1 MLEQKT
7 NNLPKVVVGGLIY
20 QNEKILICQRKE
32 EGDHPL
38 KWEFPGGKIKND
50 ETNEEAL
57 IREINEELSIN
68 IINYKEMI
76 SYNFNYKDLNKRV
89 FIYFYLVNNFSGK
102 VLNNFHKEL
111 KWIEIK
117 DIREYDFLEGDLKII
132 DHISSNDFKY

>member
-1 MLEQKT
+1 MKIKQI
-7 NNLPKVVVGGLIY
+7 KVVAGLIL
-20 QNEKILICQRKE
+20 QNNKLLICQRPNFK
-32 EGDHPL
+32 DHPL

-50 ETNEEAL
+50 ETNEVAL

-68 IINYKEMI
+68 IINYEELI
-76 SYNFNYKDLNKRV
+76 SYNFNYKDLNKKV

-132 DHISSNDFKY
+132 DYISSNDFKY

>member
-1 MLEQKT
+1 MKIEQI
-7 NNLPKVVVGGLIY
+7 KVVAGLIL
-20 QNEKILICQRKE
+20 QNNKLLICQRPNFK
-32 EGDHPL
+32 DHPL

-57 IREINEELSIN
+57 IREINEELSIKV
-68 IINYKEMI
+68 INCDELI
-76 SYNFNYKDLNKRV
+76 SYNFNYKDLNKNV

>member
-1 MLEQKT
+1 MKIEQI
-7 NNLPKVVVGGLIY
+7 KVVAGLIL
-20 QNEKILICQRKE
+20 QNNRLLICQRPNFK
-32 EGDHPL
+32 DHPL

-50 ETNEEAL
+50 ENNEEAL

-68 IINYKEMI
+68 IINYEELI
-76 SYNFNYKDLNKRV
+76 SYNFNYKDLNKEV

>member
-1 MLEQKT
+1 MKIEQI
-7 NNLPKVVVGGLIY
+7 KVVAGLIL
-20 QNEKILICQRKE
+20 QNNKLLICQRPNFK
-32 EGDHPL
+32 DHPL

-68 IINYKEMI
+68 ILNYEELI
-76 SYNFNYKDLNKRV
+76 SYSFNYKDLNKKV

-102 VLNNFHKEL
+102 VINNFHKEL

>member
-1 MLEQKT
+1 MKIEQI
-7 NNLPKVVVGGLIY
+7 KVVAGLIL
-20 QNEKILICQRKE
+20 QNNKLLICQRPNFK
-32 EGDHPL
+32 DHPL

-68 IINYKEMI
+68 IINYEELI
-76 SYNFNYKDLNKRV
+76 SYNFNYKDLDKKV
-89 FIYFYLVNNFSGK
+89 FIYFYLINNFSGK

>member
-1 MLEQKT
+1 MKIEQI
-7 NNLPKVVVGGLIY
+7 KVVAGLIL
-20 QNEKILICQRKE
+20 QNNKLLICQRPNFK
-32 EGDHPL
+32 DHPL

-57 IREINEELSIN
+57 FREINEELSIN
-68 IINYKEMI
+68 ILNYEELI
-76 SYNFNYKDLNKRV
+76 SYNFDYKDLKKQV

-132 DHISSNDFKY
+132 EHISSNDFKY

>member
-1 MLEQKT
+1 MKIEQI
-7 NNLPKVVVGGLIY
+7 KVVAGLIL
-20 QNEKILICQRKE
+20 QNNKLLICQRPNFK
-32 EGDHPL
+32 DHPL

-68 IINYKEMI
+68 IINYEELI
-76 SYNFNYKDLNKRV
+76 SYDFNYKDLNKKV

>member
-1 MLEQKT
+1 MKIKQI
-7 NNLPKVVVGGLIY
+7 KVVAGLIL
-20 QNEKILICQRKE
+20 QNDKLLICQRPKFKE
-32 EGDHPL
+32 HPF

-68 IINYKEMI
+68 IINCEKLI
-76 SYNFNYKDLNKRV
+76 DYNFYYKDLNKRV
-89 FIYFYLVNNFSGK
+89 FIYFYLVNNFSGE

-132 DHISSNDFKY
+132 DYISSNDFKY

>member
-1 MLEQKT
+1 MKIEQI
-7 NNLPKVVVGGLIY
+7 KVVAGLIL
-20 QNEKILICQRKE
+20 QNNKLLICQRPNFK
-32 EGDHPL
+32 DHPL
-38 KWEFPGGKIKND
+38 NWEFPGGKIKND

-68 IINYKEMI
+68 IINYEELI
-76 SYNFNYKDLNKRV
+76 SYNFNYKDLNKKV

-102 VLNNFHKEL
+102 VINNFHKEL

>member
-1 MLEQKT
+1 MKIEQI
-7 NNLPKVVVGGLIY
+7 KVVAGLIL
-20 QNEKILICQRKE
+20 QNNKLLICQRPNFK
-32 EGDHPL
+32 DHPL

-68 IINYKEMI
+68 IISYEELI
-76 SYNFNYKDLNKRV
+76 SYNFNYKDLNKKV

-102 VLNNFHKEL
+102 ILNNFHKEL

>member
-1 MLEQKT
+1 MKIKQI
-7 NNLPKVVVGGLIY
+7 KVVAGLIL
-20 QNEKILICQRKE
+20 QNDKLLICQRPNFK
-32 EGDHPL
+32 DHPL

-68 IINYKEMI
+68 IINYEELI
-76 SYNFNYKDLNKRV
+76 SYNFNYKDLNKKV

-132 DHISSNDFKY
+132 DHIISNDFKY

>member
-1 MLEQKT
+1 MKIKQI
-7 NNLPKVVVGGLIY
+7 KVVAGLIF
-20 QNEKILICQRKE
+20 QNDKLLICRRPNFK
-32 EGDHPL
+32 DHPL

-57 IREINEELSIN
+57 TREINEELSIN
-68 IINYKEMI
+68 IINCEELI
-76 SYNFNYKDLNKRV
+76 SYNFSYKNLNKRV

>member
-1 MLEQKT
+1 MKIEQI
-7 NNLPKVVVGGLIY
+7 KVVAGLIL
-20 QNEKILICQRKE
+20 QNNKLLICQRPNFK
-32 EGDHPL
+32 DHPL

-57 IREINEELSIN
+57 IREINEELSIK
-68 IINYKEMI
+68 IINYEELI
-76 SYNFNYKDLNKRV
+76 SYNFNYKDLNKKV

-132 DHISSNDFKY
+132 DYISSNDFKYKR

>member
-1 MLEQKT
+1 MKIKQI
-7 NNLPKVVVGGLIY
+7 KVVAGLIL
-20 QNEKILICQRKE
+20 QNDKLLICQRPKFKE
-32 EGDHPL
+32 HPF

-57 IREINEELSIN
+57 AREIYEELSIN
-68 IINYKEMI
+68 IINCEELI
-76 SYNFNYKDLNKRV
+76 SYNFDYKDLNKKV

-132 DHISSNDFKY
+132 DYISSNAIKY

>member
-1 MLEQKT
+1 MKIEQI
-7 NNLPKVVVGGLIY
+7 KVVAGLIL
-20 QNEKILICQRKE
+20 QNNKLLICQRPNFK
-32 EGDHPL
+32 DHPL

-68 IINYKEMI
+68 IINYEELI
-76 SYNFNYKDLNKRV
+76 SYNFNYKDLNKEV
-89 FIYFYLVNNFSGK
+89 LIYFYLVNNFSGK

>member
-1 MLEQKT
+1 MKIKQI
-7 NNLPKVVVGGLIY
+7 KVVAGLIL
-20 QNEKILICQRKE
+20 QNDKLLICQRPKFKE
-32 EGDHPL
+32 HPF

-50 ETNEEAL
+50 ESNEEAL

-68 IINYKEMI
+68 IINCEELI

-89 FIYFYLVNNFSGK
+89 FINFYLVNNFSGK

-111 KWIEIK
+111 TWIEIK

>member
-1 MLEQKT
+1 MKIEQI
-7 NNLPKVVVGGLIY
+7 KVVAGLIL
-20 QNEKILICQRKE
+20 QNNKLLICQRPNFK
-32 EGDHPL
+32 DHPL

-68 IINYKEMI
+68 IINYEELF
-76 SYNFNYKDLNKRV
+76 SYNFNYKDFNKKV

>member
-1 MLEQKT
+1 MKIEQI
-7 NNLPKVVVGGLIY
+7 KVVAGLIL
-20 QNEKILICQRKE
+20 QNNKLLICQRPNFK
-32 EGDHPL
+32 DHPL

-68 IINYKEMI
+68 IINYEELI
-76 SYNFNYKDLNKRV
+76 SYNFNYKDLNKKV

-102 VLNNFHKEL
+102 IINNFHKEL

-117 DIREYDFLEGDLKII
+117 VIREYDFLEGDLKII

>member
-1 MLEQKT
+1 MKIEQI
-7 NNLPKVVVGGLIY
+7 KVVAGLIL
-20 QNEKILICQRKE
+20 QNNKLLICQRPNFK
-32 EGDHPL
+32 DHPL

-68 IINYKEMI
+68 IINYEELI
-76 SYNFNYKDLNKRV
+76 SYNFNYKDLNKKV
-89 FIYFYLVNNFSGK
+89 LIYFYLVNNFSGK

>member
-1 MLEQKT
+1 MKIKQI
-7 NNLPKVVVGGLIY
+7 KVVAGLIL
-20 QNEKILICQRKE
+20 QNDKLLICQRPNFK
-32 EGDHPL
+32 DHPL

-57 IREINEELSIN
+57 MREINEELSIN
-68 IINYKEMI
+68 IINYEEMI

>member
-1 MLEQKT
+1 MKIEQI
-7 NNLPKVVVGGLIY
+7 KVVAGLIL
-20 QNEKILICQRKE
+20 QNNKLLICQRPNFK
-32 EGDHPL
+32 DHPL

-68 IINYKEMI
+68 IINYEEMI
-76 SYNFNYKDLNKRV
+76 SYNFNYKDLNKKV

-117 DIREYDFLEGDLKII
+117 DIRQYDFLEGDLKII
-132 DHISSNDFKY
+132 DHISSNDFKYQR

>member
-1 MLEQKT
+1 MKIKQI
-7 NNLPKVVVGGLIY
+7 KVVAGLIL
-20 QNEKILICQRKE
+20 QNDKLLICQRPNFK
-32 EGDHPL
+32 DHPL
-38 KWEFPGGKIKND
+38 KWEFPGGKIKYD

-68 IINYKEMI
+68 IINCEKLINYE
-76 SYNFNYKDLNKRV
+76 FDYKDLNKRI

-111 KWIEIK
+111 KWIEIM

-132 DHISSNDFKY
+132 DYISSNDFKY

>member
-1 MLEQKT
+1 MKIKQI
-7 NNLPKVVVGGLIY
+7 KVVAGLIF
-20 QNEKILICQRKE
+20 QNDKLLICQRPKFKE
-32 EGDHPL
+32 HPL

-68 IINYKEMI
+68 IINCEEMI
-76 SYNFNYKDLNKRV
+76 SYNFNYKELNKRV
-89 FIYFYLVNNFSGK
+89 FIYFYLVNNFIGK
-102 VLNNFHKEL
+102 ILNNFHREI

-132 DHISSNDFKY
+132 DFISSNDFKY

>member
-1 MLEQKT
+1 MKIEQI
-7 NNLPKVVVGGLIY
+7 KVVAGLIL
-20 QNEKILICQRKE
+20 QNNKLLICQRPNFK
-32 EGDHPL
+32 DHPL

-68 IINYKEMI
+68 IINCEKLI
-76 SYNFNYKDLNKRV
+76 DYNFYYKDLNKRV
-89 FIYFYLVNNFSGK
+89 FIYFYLVNNFSGQ

-132 DHISSNDFKY
+132 DYISSNDFKY

>member
-1 MLEQKT
+1 MKIKKT
-7 NNLPKVVVGGLIY
+7 KVVAGLIL
-20 QNEKILICQRKE
+20 QNDKLLICQRPNFK
-32 EGDHPL
+32 DHPL

-68 IINYKEMI
+68 IINFEELI

-89 FIYFYLVNNFSGK
+89 LIFFYLVNNFSGK

-117 DIREYDFLEGDLKII
+117 DIREYDFLEGDLKLI
-132 DHISSNDFKY
+132 DYISSNDFKY

>member
-1 MLEQKT
+1 MKIEQI
-7 NNLPKVVVGGLIY
+7 KVVAGLIL
-20 QNEKILICQRKE
+20 QNNKLLICQRPNFK
-32 EGDHPL
+32 DHPL

-68 IINYKEMI
+68 IINCEKLI
-76 SYNFNYKDLNKRV
+76 DYNFYYKDLNKRV

-132 DHISSNDFKY
+132 DYISSNDFKY

>member
-1 MLEQKT
+1 MKIEQI
-7 NNLPKVVVGGLIY
+7 KVVAGLIL
-20 QNEKILICQRKE
+20 QNNKLLICQRPNFK
-32 EGDHPL
+32 DHPL

-68 IINYKEMI
+68 IINYEELI
-76 SYNFNYKDLNKRV
+76 SYNFNYKDLNKKV

-102 VLNNFHKEL
+102 VLKNFHKEL

>member
-1 MLEQKT
+1 MKIKQI
-7 NNLPKVVVGGLIY
+7 KVVAGLIL
-20 QNEKILICQRKE
+20 QNDKLLICQRPNFK
-32 EGDHPL
+32 DHPL

-68 IINYKEMI
+68 IINYEDLM
-76 SYNFNYKDLNKRV
+76 SYTFNYKNLNKTV
-89 FIYFYLVNNFSGK
+89 FINFYLINTFSGK

-132 DHISSNDFKY
+132 EYISSNDFKY

>member
-1 MLEQKT
+1 MKVEQI
-7 NNLPKVVVGGLIY
+7 KVVAGLIL
-20 QNEKILICQRKE
+20 QNNKLLICQRPNFK
-32 EGDHPL
+32 DHPL

-68 IINYKEMI
+68 IINYEELI
-76 SYNFNYKDLNKRV
+76 SYNFDYKDLNKKV
-89 FIYFYLVNNFSGK
+89 FIYFYLVNNFTGK

-132 DHISSNDFKY
+132 DHISSNDFKH

>member
-1 MLEQKT
+1 MKIKQI
-7 NNLPKVVVGGLIY
+7 KVVAGLIL
-20 QNEKILICQRKE
+20 QNNKLLICQRPNFK
-32 EGDHPL
+32 DHPL
-38 KWEFPGGKIKND
+38 KWEFPGGKIKNN

-68 IINYKEMI
+68 ILNYEELI
-76 SYNFNYKDLNKRV
+76 SYNFDYKDLKKQV
-89 FIYFYLVNNFSGK
+89 FIYFYLVNNFIGK

-117 DIREYDFLEGDLKII
+117 DIREYDFLEGDHKII

>member
-1 MLEQKT
+1 MKIEQI
-7 NNLPKVVVGGLIY
+7 KVVAGLIL
-20 QNEKILICQRKE
+20 QNNKLLICQRPNFK
-32 EGDHPL
+32 DHPL

-68 IINYKEMI
+68 IINYEELI
-76 SYNFNYKDLNKRV
+76 SYNFNYKNLNKKV

>member
-1 MLEQKT
+1 MKIEQI
-7 NNLPKVVVGGLIY
+7 NVVAGLIL
-20 QNEKILICQRKE
+20 QNNKLLICQRPNFK
-32 EGDHPL
+32 DHPL

-68 IINYKEMI
+68 IINYEKLI
-76 SYNFNYKDLNKRV
+76 SYNFNYKDLNKKV